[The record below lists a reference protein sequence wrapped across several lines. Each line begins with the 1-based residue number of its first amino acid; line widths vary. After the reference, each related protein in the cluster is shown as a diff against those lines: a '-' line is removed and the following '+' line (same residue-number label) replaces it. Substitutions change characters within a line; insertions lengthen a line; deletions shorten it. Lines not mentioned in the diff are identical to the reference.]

1 MGTQSQVLESTHR
14 ENNIITEKTE
24 NRNDYVH
31 EEMKKMSIEEKQS
44 MKFVEGDR
52 VMEKTTESKMEE
64 EHKEKEMY
72 NTEMSETKQSKKEE
86 RDDGTVLILTDTK
99 TQSREEFMTESHDSR
114 HYEQAEIMTGAEP
127 SEAVRVTESMF
138 QSETFNQAAGV
149 SSEATAQNLSQ
160 PPNSFPQSLS
170 NANAQSNIPSTTT
183 LGFVRLET
191 NLSQGVDFTLDSK
204 ETYSSQF

>member
-1 MGTQSQVLESTHR
+1 MGTQSQVLETTQR

-24 NRNDYVH
+24 NRNDYIH
-31 EEMKKMSIEEKQS
+31 EGMQKMSIEEKQS
-44 MKFVEGDR
+44 MKIMDGDR

-72 NTEMSETKQSKKEE
+72 NTEMSETKQKKKE

-138 QSETFNQAAGV
+138 QSETFNQGLEEQF
-149 SSEATAQNLSQ
+149 S
-160 PPNSFPQSLS
+160 
-170 NANAQSNIPSTTT
+170 ANVEQRI
-183 LGFVRLET
+183 ET
-191 NLSQGVDFTLDSK
+191 S
-204 ETYSSQF
+204 